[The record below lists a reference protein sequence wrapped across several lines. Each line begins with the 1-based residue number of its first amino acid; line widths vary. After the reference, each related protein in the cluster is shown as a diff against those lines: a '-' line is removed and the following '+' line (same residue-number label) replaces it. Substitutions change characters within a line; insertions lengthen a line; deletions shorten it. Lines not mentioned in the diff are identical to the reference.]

1 MLLDGLTLISHWLS
15 GDLVGWGGEGWH
27 ELQGILG
34 GISGIYLAIGVVIGA
49 AFGKIVSSF
58 VNDIL
63 TPILGLL
70 VGGISFTNL
79 EWVIGWDPDHPAVI
93 GYGVFLPAV
102 FDFVIIAFAI
112 FFLIRALS
120 ALKRRQDQ
128 APVIPPPPSP
138 EVQLVTYSHR

>member
-1 MLLDGLTLISHWLS
+1 MLPDGLTLISHWLS

-70 VGGISFTNL
+70 VGGISFSD
-79 EWVIGWDPDHPAVI
+79 I
-93 GYGVFLPAV
+93 LPSLTLRV
-102 FDFVIIAFAI
+102 QRG
-112 FFLIRALS
+112 LRASSGSLR
-120 ALKRRQDQ
+120 KN
-128 APVIPPPPSP
+128 PPRADTECP
-138 EVQLVTYSHR
+138 TA